1 MEETSGR
8 GSPPRAQ
15 SGFRGSPSPASP
27 PLAGGRKHQVV
38 VVVAGARR
46 RSMDESLFDFL
57 QATSRNNQRSR
68 NGTRIGVEQGRNS
81 PNQRRRCAMVTVR

>member
-1 MEETSGR
+1 
-8 GSPPRAQ
+8 
-15 SGFRGSPSPASP
+15 
-27 PLAGGRKHQVV
+27 
-38 VVVAGARR
+38 VVAGARR

-81 PNQRRRCAMVTVR
+81 PNQRRRCAMITIC